1 MIRIKISSVIRY
13 SPTLTNIN
21 CILTTTV
28 LTLPHT
34 NKRLEVIYALSII
47 WLGHEIYTWGS
58 YNIAKVMH

>member
-1 MIRIKISSVIRY
+1 MHKNIECY
-13 SPTLTNIN
+13 SLFAYTYEHQLH
-21 CILTTTV
+21 LTTTV